1 LKRPEPSLRERA
13 LRLLAR
19 REYSRDELQRRLAPH
34 VEEAEALET
43 LLDDLKRRGWLSEQR
58 VVEQVVHARQ
68 AKFGGRRIAHE
79 LREKGVAEE
88 LIAGALGEF
97 DELAT
102 ARSVWAK
109 KFGAL
114 PADANERGK
123 QMRFLMSRGF
133 GGETIRKVLQ
143 GSGED

>member
-1 LKRPEPSLRERA
+1 MKRPEPSLRERA

-19 REYSRDELQRRLAPH
+19 REYSRDELQRRLVPH
-34 VEEAEALET
+34 VEDAEALET

-114 PADANERGK
+114 PADAKERGK

-133 GGETIRKVLQ
+133 GSETIRKVLQ
-143 GSGED
+143 QRDDD

>member
-1 LKRPEPSLRERA
+1 MNRPEPSLRERA

-34 VEEAEALET
+34 AEDAEALEP

-88 LIAGALGEF
+88 LIDGALAGF

>member
-1 LKRPEPSLRERA
+1 MKRPEPSLRERA

-19 REYSRDELQRRLAPH
+19 REYSRDELQRRLAPY
-34 VEEAEALET
+34 VEDAEALEN
-43 LLDDLKRRGWLSEQR
+43 LLDDLKRRGWLSEER

-88 LIAGALGEF
+88 LIDGALAEF

-102 ARSVWAK
+102 ARSVWAR
-109 KFGAL
+109 KFGMV
-114 PADANERGK
+114 PADAKERAK

-133 GGETIRKVLQ
+133 GTETIRKVLQ
-143 GSGED
+143 GLGED

>member
-1 LKRPEPSLRERA
+1 MKRPEHSLRERA

-19 REYSRDELQRRLAPH
+19 REYARDELQRRLAPH
-34 VEEAEALET
+34 AEDAEALET

-68 AKFGGRRIAHE
+68 ARFGGRRIAHE

-88 LIAGALGEF
+88 LIEGAMAGF

-114 PADANERGK
+114 PADAKERGK

-133 GGETIRKVLQ
+133 GSETIRKVLV
-143 GSGED
+143 GSDED

>member
-1 LKRPEPSLRERA
+1 MKRPEPSLRERA

>member
-1 LKRPEPSLRERA
+1 MKLDLRARA
-13 LRLLAR
+13 LGYLAR
-19 REYSRDELQRRLAPH
+19 REYSRDELQRKLLLHAEDLD
-34 VEEAEALET
+34 VLEA
-43 LLDDLKRRGWLSEQR
+43 LLDDFVRRGWLSEQR

-68 AKFGGRRIAHE
+68 GKFGSRRIAHE
-79 LREKGVAEE
+79 LREKGVNEE
-88 LIAGALGEF
+88 LIEGALAEF

-102 ARSVWAK
+102 ARVVWAR

-114 PADANERGK
+114 PADAKERAK

-143 GSGED
+143 QRDDD

>member
-1 LKRPEPSLRERA
+1 MKRPEPSLRERA

-19 REYSRDELQRRLAPH
+19 REYSRHELQRRLAPH
-34 VEEAEALET
+34 AEDAEALEP

-79 LREKGVAEE
+79 LREKGVADE
-88 LIAGALGEF
+88 LIAGALAEF

-109 KFGAL
+109 KFGAW
-114 PADANERGK
+114 PADAKERAK

-133 GGETIRKVLQ
+133 GSETIRKVLRD
-143 GSGED
+143 SGED

>member
-1 LKRPEPSLRERA
+1 MKRPEPSLRERA

-19 REYSRDELQRRLAPH
+19 REYSRHELQRRLAPH
-34 VEEAEALET
+34 AEDAEALEP

-88 LIAGALGEF
+88 LIAGALAEF

-114 PADANERGK
+114 PADAKERAK

-133 GGETIRKVLQ
+133 GSETIRKVLRD
-143 GSGED
+143 SGED